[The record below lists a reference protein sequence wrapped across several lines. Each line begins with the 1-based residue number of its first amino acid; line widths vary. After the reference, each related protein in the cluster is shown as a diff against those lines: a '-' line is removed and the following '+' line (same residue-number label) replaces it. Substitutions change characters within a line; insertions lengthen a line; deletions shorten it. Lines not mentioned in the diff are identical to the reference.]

1 MKAARLIVLGVA
13 LTAGGIAAFL
23 ASGSR
28 QPEPKAPEPPPPP
41 ALATVD
47 VLIAENDLTTGQT
60 ISDRDVG
67 WQTWPAA
74 AANSGFIKKSD
85 RPDAVS
91 QFVGAVV
98 RMPVAQ
104 GEPIRENKV
113 IIGKHGGYL
122 AAVLPTGIRA
132 VSLNVSPDSAA
143 GGFIL
148 PNDHVDVLL
157 THRDRAAEKTGGGD
171 KFITETIL
179 RNVQV
184 LAIDQTVG
192 EKDGEKVVIGKTATV
207 ALTPDQA
214 EQLALAHQLG
224 SLSLALRSAVDSQS
238 LIPQDGVAKKEG
250 GDDHAINTV
259 RFGIGTQTATSR

>member
-13 LTAGGIAAFL
+13 LTAGGIAAYL

-28 QPEPKAPEPPPPP
+28 QPEQKPPAPPPP

-47 VLIAENDLTTGQT
+47 VLVAETDLNTGQT
-60 ISDRDVG
+60 IGDRDIG

-74 AANSGFIKKSD
+74 AANAAFIKKSD
-85 RPDAVS
+85 RPDAVN

-113 IIGKHGGYL
+113 IIGKRGGYL
-122 AAVLPTGIRA
+122 AAVLPAGIRA
-132 VSLNVSPDSAA
+132 VSLEVAPDTAA

-157 THRDRAAEKTGGGD
+157 THHEKAERPGAPD
-171 KFITETIL
+171 KFITDTIL

-192 EKDGEKVVIGKTATV
+192 EKDGEKVVIGKTATL
-207 ALTPDQA
+207 ALTPEQA
-214 EQLALAHQLG
+214 ERLALAHQLG
-224 SLSLALRSAVDSQS
+224 SISLALRSVIDLQS
-238 LIPQDGVAKKEG
+238 PVPQDGVAKKE
-250 GDDHAINTV
+250 DNDKHAINTV

>member
-13 LTAGGIAAFL
+13 LSAGGIAAYL

-28 QPEPKAPEPPPPP
+28 APEPKAPPPAPP

-47 VLIAENDLTTGQT
+47 VLVAETDLNTGQT
-60 ISDRDVG
+60 IGDRDIG
-67 WQTWPAA
+67 WQSWPAA
-74 AANSGFIKKSD
+74 AANPSFIKKSD
-85 RPDAVS
+85 RPDAVT

-113 IIGKHGGYL
+113 IIGKRGGYL
-122 AAVLPTGIRA
+122 AAVLPAGIRA
-132 VSLNVSPDSAA
+132 VSVDVSPDTAA

-157 THRDRAAEKTGGGD
+157 THHEKADKPGAAD
-171 KFITETIL
+171 KYVTDTIL

-192 EKDGEKVVIGKTATV
+192 EKDGEKVVIGKTATI
-207 ALTPDQA
+207 ALTPEQA
-214 EQLALAHQLG
+214 ERLALAHQLG
-224 SLSLALRSAVDSQS
+224 SISLALRSVVDSQS
-238 LIPQDGVAKKEG
+238 LIPQDGVAKKE
-250 GDDHAINTV
+250 DDNHAIDTV
-259 RFGIGTQTATSR
+259 RFGIGAQTATSR

>member
-13 LTAGGIAAFL
+13 LTAGGIAAYI

-28 QPEPKAPEPPPPP
+28 QPEQKAPEPPPPP

-47 VLIAENDLTTGQT
+47 VLIAENDLSTGQT
-60 ISDRDVG
+60 IGDRDIG
-67 WQTWPAA
+67 WQAWPAA
-74 AANSGFIKKSD
+74 AANAGFIKKTE
-85 RPDAVS
+85 RPDAIS
-91 QFVGAVV
+91 QFAGAVV

-113 IIGKHGGYL
+113 IIGKRGGYL

-132 VSLNVSPDSAA
+132 VSLDVSPDTAA

-157 THRDRAAEKTGGGD
+157 THHDKTGERNGAPD
-171 KFITETIL
+171 KFVTETIL

-184 LAIDQTVG
+184 LAIDQNVG
-192 EKDGEKVVIGKTATV
+192 EKDGEKVVIGKTATI

-214 EQLALAHQLG
+214 ERLALAHQLG
-224 SLSLALRSAVDSQS
+224 SLSLALRSVVDSQS
-238 LIPQDGVAKKEG
+238 LVPQDGVAKKES
-250 GDDHAINTV
+250 DDGKAINTV
-259 RFGIGTQTATSR
+259 RFGIGAQTTTR